1 MILVALGANLPSPVH
16 GGPITTLTAALAEMN
31 RKGVEILKASRWY
44 ETAPVP
50 VSDQPWYVNAV
61 AAVATD
67 MAPAVLLTR
76 LHEIEATFG
85 RVRSALNAPRVL
97 DLDLLSYEGLRSG
110 DWPLLPHPRLQDR
123 AFVLLPLRDVA
134 PGWRHPVTGEAIST
148 MLARIGPEQ
157 QTRLLEP
164 PAGQL

>member
-16 GGPITTLTAALAEMN
+16 GGPVATLTAALAEMN
-31 RKGVEILKASRWY
+31 RQGIEILKASRWY

-50 VSDQPWYVNAV
+50 ISDQPWYVNAV

-67 MAPAVLLTR
+67 MVPAVLLTR
-76 LHEIEATFG
+76 LHAIEATFG
-85 RVRSALNAPRVL
+85 RVRGFVNAPRVL
-97 DLDLLSYEGLRSG
+97 DLDLLSYEDRQSR
-110 DWPLLPHPRLQDR
+110 DWPLLPHPRLQER

-134 PGWRHPVTGEAIST
+134 PEWRHPVTGEPIEA

>member
-16 GGPITTLTAALAEMN
+16 GGPVATLTAALAEMS
-31 RKGVEILKASRWY
+31 RKGIEILKASRWY

-85 RVRSALNAPRVL
+85 RVRSVMNAPRVL
-97 DLDLLSYEGLRSG
+97 DLDLLSYEGRRSG

-134 PGWRHPVTGEAIST
+134 PDWRHPVTGETIEA
-148 MLARIGPEQ
+148 MLRRIGPEQ

>member
-16 GGPITTLTAALAEMN
+16 GGPVATLTAALAEMN
-31 RKGVEILKASRWY
+31 RQGLEVLRASNWY

-61 AAVATD
+61 AAIATD
-67 MAPAVLLTR
+67 LGPAPLLTK
-76 LHEIEATFG
+76 LHDIEATFG
-85 RVRSALNAPRVL
+85 RVRSVANAPRVL
-97 DLDLLSYEGLRSG
+97 DLDLLSYDDLTSA

-134 PGWRHPVTGEAIST
+134 PDWRHPVSGEAIDT

-157 QTRLLEP
+157 ATRRL
-164 PAGQL
+164 AGQL

>member
-16 GGPITTLTAALAEMN
+16 GGPVATLTAALAEMN
-31 RKGVEILKASRWY
+31 RQGIEIVQASRWY

-50 VSDQPWYVNAV
+50 ASEQPWYINAV
-61 AAVATD
+61 ASVATD
-67 MAPAVLLTR
+67 LAPAELLTR
-76 LHEIEATFG
+76 LHRIEATFG
-85 RVRSALNAPRVL
+85 RVRSVANAPRVL
-97 DLDLLSYEGLRSG
+97 DLDLLSYEDRVSG

-134 PGWRHPVTGEAIST
+134 PDWRHPVSGDTIGA

-157 QTRLLEP
+157 QTRLL
-164 PAGQL
+164 G